1 MSLST
6 QALSLAGVDL
16 RESQGERVQR
26 EQANASLVRGLVDR
40 GTTPPSAV
48 TDPNNTSFNVPQC
61 GVMVRPYMRH
71 GGTANS
77 MSSKLSVIR

>member
-48 TDPNNTSFNVPQC
+48 TDPNNTSFNVSA
-61 GVMVRPYMRH
+61 VR
-71 GGTANS
+71 GDGTAVHASWGNCE
-77 MSSKLSVIR
+77 